1 MSLIIPK
8 KLQVLVE
15 TYLNA
20 MDRKKE
26 MGGYFFGHDSTFTGF
41 LPMPNYNDH
50 PYDHYSFQNTRSI
63 ADGYAKMLNAQILA
77 DMHTHPNGTVPSEQD
92 SRYVQCI
99 SWPNHLVIVDRGNEW
114 EWFVLDKQLRTV
126 QWINS
131 NIELEA
137 YAETI
142 ASETGL
148 TYLGQ
153 VFLTQNGEVVGR
165 PKARQFVEVDA
176 DTWRVSR
183 YVEESNRE
191 NKWHRLS
198 YSEASKK
205 LGIPPLR
212 IKKAFKKLGLESGAY
227 PPGER

>member
-41 LPMPNYNDH
+41 LPMPNYHDH

-92 SRYVQCI
+92 SRYVQGI
-99 SWPNHLVIVDRGNEW
+99 SWSNHLVIIDRGNEW
-114 EWFVLDKQLRTV
+114 EWFVLDKELRTV

-153 VFLTQNGEVVGR
+153 VFLTQNGEVVGK
-165 PKARQFVEVDA
+165 PEARKYIEVDTA
-176 DTWRVSR
+176 TWRISKYVQEAHRKQSWRAVSQAEVKR
-183 YVEESNRE
+183 
-191 NKWHRLS
+191 
-198 YSEASKK
+198 A
-205 LGIPPLR
+205 LGIPLPK
-212 IKKAFKKLGLESGAY
+212 IKEAFKKLEIK
-227 PPGER
+227 

>member
-1 MSLIIPK
+1 MTLIIPR

-20 MDRKKE
+20 MDRTKE

-41 LPMPNYNDH
+41 LPIPNYADH
-50 PYDHYSFQNTRSI
+50 PQREYSLNNTRQI
-63 ADGYAKMLNAQILA
+63 ADGYAKMLGARVIA

-92 SRYVQCI
+92 SRYVRGM
-99 SWPNHLVIVDRGNEW
+99 SWSNHLVIVDKGQDW
-114 EWFVLDKQLRTV
+114 EWFVLDRELRTV
-126 QWINS
+126 QWLNS

-153 VFLTQNGEVVGR
+153 VFLTPRGEIVGK
-165 PKARQFVEVDA
+165 PEAQKYLGVDA
-176 DTWRVSR
+176 ETWRVSKYIDGVRSQNR
-183 YVEESNRE
+183 YHSFSYAEVNRKTGVSLPKVKE
-191 NKWHRLS
+191 
-198 YSEASKK
+198 
-205 LGIPPLR
+205 
-212 IKKAFKKLGLESGAY
+212 AFKKLGMG
-227 PPGER
+227 

>member
-8 KLQVLVE
+8 KLQVLVD

-20 MDRKKE
+20 MNRKKE
-26 MGGYFFGHDSTFTGF
+26 MGGYFFGHDSIFTGF
-41 LPMPNYNDH
+41 LPIPNYHDQ
-50 PYDHYSFQNTRSI
+50 PYSHYSLSNTLPI
-63 ADGYAKMLNAQILA
+63 AEGYAKMLNAKILA

-92 SRYVQCI
+92 SRYVQGI
-99 SWPNHLVIVDRGNEW
+99 SWPYHLVIVDKGNEW
-114 EWFVLDKQLRTV
+114 EWFVLDKELRTV

-153 VFLTQNGEVVGR
+153 VFLTPNGEVVG
-165 PKARQFVEVDA
+165 KVEARRFIEVDA
-176 DTWRVSR
+176 DTWRISK
-183 YVEESNRE
+183 YVEEVRRE
-191 NKWHRLS
+191 NKYHTFS
-198 YSEASKK
+198 YAEVKRK
-205 LGIPPLR
+205 LNIPVPK
-212 IKKAFKKLGLESGAY
+212 IKEAFKKLEIK
-227 PPGER
+227 P